1 MATVTGMVTA
11 MVLHMVQTVLER
23 DRRGGA
29 AEVDHWRV
37 PALPNDR
44 GSFGRGRNGRRRAGL
59 GALLAVL
66 LGATLIPAQA
76 ANWKITPSIA
86 VQETLTDN
94 VFLSSSSNKTGDLV
108 TGITPGITI
117 DGQGSRA
124 KLRLGYSY
132 TENLY
137 LRETS
142 QRNGQNSLNAIGTL
156 EAFEDHLFIDASGTI
171 SQQYLSAFGAVSPST
186 ANVDRN
192 RTETSSYSLSPYLKG
207 RLLGWADYLLRYR
220 ATTTSSKSSLASNL
234 DSREWS
240 GRLGGTTRW
249 SHITWALDA
258 SQLTN
263 DYSVGRDSEA
273 SNYSIYLSYRF
284 DPQFQVSLIGGRE
297 SNDYV
302 SLDQQTT
309 YTRGVGFDWTPSLRT
324 QLKATVRNRFFGTG
338 YDVNFRHRR
347 PRSLVTF
354 RASKDVS
361 LQPRGVGNTSQG
373 TNYDA
378 FYSIIAASDPTLTPD
393 AINEQVTQLLLDRG
407 IPADG
412 AVVNGYLTDRPQ
424 VQELQQL
431 TAALMG
437 ARNTV
442 TFIATR
448 SEQQGLSLLNGL
460 TNNYA
465 LPGRILQR
473 GYGIVWAHRLTGLS
487 SLSLSLNQQRSSTY
501 IATSPE
507 TTTSGAYLLFST
519 RLSPKT
525 NINVGARRVISSG
538 VTSYTESALTG
549 AIFHRF

>member
-1 MATVTGMVTA
+1 
-11 MVLHMVQTVLER
+11 
-23 DRRGGA
+23 
-29 AEVDHWRV
+29 
-37 PALPNDR
+37 
-44 GSFGRGRNGRRRAGL
+44 
-59 GALLAVL
+59 
-66 LGATLIPAQA
+66 
-76 ANWKITPSIA
+76 
-86 VQETLTDN
+86 
-94 VFLSSSSNKTGDLV
+94 
-108 TGITPGITI
+108 
-117 DGQGSRA
+117 
-124 KLRLGYSY
+124 
-132 TENLY
+132 
-137 LRETS
+137 
-142 QRNGQNSLNAIGTL
+142 
-156 EAFEDHLFIDASGTI
+156 
-171 SQQYLSAFGAVSPST
+171 
-186 ANVDRN
+186 
-192 RTETSSYSLSPYLKG
+192 
-207 RLLGWADYLLRYR
+207 
-220 ATTTSSKSSLASNL
+220 
-234 DSREWS
+234 
-240 GRLGGTTRW
+240 
-249 SHITWALDA
+249 ALDA

-338 YDVNFRHRR
+338 YDVDFHHRR

-361 LQPRGVGNTSQG
+361 LQPPGVGNTSQG
-373 TNYDA
+373 NNYNA

-393 AINEQVTQLLLDRG
+393 AINAQVTQLLLERG

-412 AVVNGYLTDRPQ
+412 TVVNGYLTDRPQ